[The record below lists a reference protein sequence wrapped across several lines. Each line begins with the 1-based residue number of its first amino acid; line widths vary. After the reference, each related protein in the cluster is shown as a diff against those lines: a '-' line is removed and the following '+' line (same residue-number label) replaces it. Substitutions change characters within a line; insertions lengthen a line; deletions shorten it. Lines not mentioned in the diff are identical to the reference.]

1 MDFVFILIKNENI
14 NRHDW
19 MDKYEHWTRL
29 DTIGWTNTNIGHDW
43 TRLDGQI
50 RTLDTIG
57 HDWTRLKMIVSIVI

>member
-19 MDKYEHWTRL
+19 MDKYDEH
-29 DTIGWTNTNIGHDW
+29 W

>member
-29 DTIGWTNTNIGHDW
+29 DTIGRTNTNIGHDW
-43 TRLDGQI
+43 TRLDTI
-50 RTLDTIG
+50 KNDRVHRYLD
-57 HDWTRLKMIVSIVI
+57 

>member
-43 TRLDGQI
+43 TRLDTI
-50 RTLDTIG
+50 KNDRVHRYLD
-57 HDWTRLKMIVSIVI
+57 

>member
-29 DTIGWTNTNIGHDW
+29 DTIIFNRVH
-43 TRLDGQI
+43 RYLD
-50 RTLDTIG
+50 
-57 HDWTRLKMIVSIVI
+57 